1 MHKTTIMNKKN
12 KSNYLFPLLIIGVA
26 FFIIGFGVGIN
37 GIMVPILEETFSLS
51 KGMSY
56 LVLTATF
63 SAFLIFGR
71 PSGVLIQK
79 IGYKKSMVIALL
91 IMALGM
97 LVFIPSA
104 KMSAS
109 MAGFYMFLVA
119 SFIGGIGNTLLQAAV
134 NPYVTICGPIE
145 KAAQRMCFM
154 GIMNKS
160 AWYLGPIFLSLF
172 IDVKNPVLDQAY
184 IPFGIAAGVIA
195 LLGILIYFTAL
206 PEVRAQGE
214 EDEIGNPESETGEV
228 IAANKKTSIR
238 QFPHLILGAIALF
251 IYVGVETLPMASA
264 IDFAKA
270 IGLDN
275 PAQYSGIVS
284 IGLVVGYII
293 SIFLLQVMHQ
303 KKALIL
309 FTLIALLASFC
320 LVLLPAKQAIY
331 SLGVL
336 GFSHSL
342 MWGAIW
348 ALAIDKLGKFTK
360 SGSSILV
367 MAIVGGAILPLVFG
381 FILDTLKTSGGE
393 ITSDIF
399 QTGYRILIPCY
410 LYILFYAVYGSKI
423 GLKK

>member
-1 MHKTTIMNKKN
+1 MNT
-12 KSNYLFPLLIIGVA
+12 KSNNSKYLFPLVIIGVA

-37 GIMVPILEETFSLS
+37 GIMVPILEGAFSLS

-71 PSGVLIQK
+71 PAGTLIQK

-91 IMALGM
+91 IMGLGM
-97 LVFIPSA
+97 LLFIPSA
-104 KMSAS
+104 NMSSS
-109 MAGFYMFLVA
+109 MAGFYMFLTA
-119 SFIGGIGNTLLQAAV
+119 SFIGGIGNTILQAAV

-154 GIMNKS
+154 GILNKS

-172 IDVKNPVLDQAY
+172 IDVKNPVLDQAH
-184 IPFGIAAGVIA
+184 IPFGLAAGVII
-195 LLGILIYFTAL
+195 LLAILIHLIHL
-206 PEVRAQGE
+206 PEVKAEG
-214 EDEIGNPESETGEV
+214 EDENEAEEASSISHDGSV
-228 IAANKKTSIR
+228 IAANKKSSIW

-264 IDFAKA
+264 IDFANA

-284 IGLVVGYII
+284 IGLVIGYIV

-309 FTLIALLASFC
+309 FTLIAIVASLC
-320 LVLLPAKQAIY
+320 LILLPAQQAIY
-331 SLGVL
+331 SLAAL

-360 SGSSILV
+360 AGSSILV
-367 MAIVGGAILPLVFG
+367 MAIVGGAIFPLAFG
-381 FILDTLKTSGGE
+381 FILDALKTPGGV
-393 ITSDIF
+393 ITAENF
-399 QTGYRILIPCY
+399 QTSYWMFVPGY
-410 LYILFYAVYGSKI
+410 LYILFYATLGYKI

>member
-1 MHKTTIMNKKN
+1 MNKQ
-12 KSNYLFPLLIIGVA
+12 STYLFPLLIIGVA

-37 GIMVPILEETFSLS
+37 GIMVPILETAFSLS

-56 LVLTATF
+56 LLLTATF

-71 PSGVLIQK
+71 PSGVVIQR
-79 IGYKKSMVIALL
+79 IGYKRSMVIALL

-97 LVFIPSA
+97 LLFIPSA
-104 KMSAS
+104 RMSGS
-109 MAGFYMFLVA
+109 MAGFYMFLAA

-145 KAAQRMCFM
+145 KAAQRMCAM

-160 AWYLGPIFLSLF
+160 AWYLGPVFLSLF
-172 IDVKNPVLDQAY
+172 IDVKNPVLNQAH

-195 LLGILIYFTAL
+195 LLAVLIFFVSL
-206 PEVRAQGE
+206 PEVKAAGE
-214 EDEIGNPESETGEV
+214 EEDPKDSGSGNIEV
-228 IAANKKTSIR
+228 LVASKKTSVL

-264 IDFAKA
+264 IDFANA

-284 IGLVVGYII
+284 IGLVIGYII

-303 KKALIL
+303 RKALIL
-309 FTLIALLASFC
+309 FTWVALLASFS
-320 LVLLPAKQAIY
+320 LILLPARQAIY
-331 SLGVL
+331 CFGVL

-360 SGSSILV
+360 SGASLLV
-367 MAIVGGAILPLVFG
+367 MAIVGGAVIPLIFG
-381 FILDTLKTSGGE
+381 FVLDFVRSIGSSPSATDFQKAYIL
-393 ITSDIF
+393 F
-399 QTGYRILIPCY
+399 IPCY
-410 LYILFYAVYGSKI
+410 LFILYYALSGYKA
-423 GLKK
+423 GLRKK

>member
-1 MHKTTIMNKKN
+1 MNKKIN
-12 KSNYLFPLLIIGVA
+12 SSYLFPLMIVGVA

-37 GIMVPILEETFSLS
+37 GIMVPVLERAFSLS

-63 SAFLIFGR
+63 SAFLIFGGL
-71 PSGVLIQK
+71 SGRVVLK
-79 IGYKKSMVIALL
+79 IGYKKSMIIALL

-97 LVFIPSA
+97 LLFIPSA

-109 MAGFYMFLVA
+109 ISGFYMFLTA
-119 SFIGGIGNTLLQAAV
+119 SFIGGIGNTLLQSAV

-160 AWYLGPIFLSLF
+160 AWYLGPVFLSLF
-172 IDVKNPVLDQAY
+172 IDVKNPLLDHAA

-195 LLGILIYFTAL
+195 LLGILIYFVSL
-206 PEVRAQGE
+206 PEIKAAGE
-214 EDEIGNPESETGEV
+214 EEEEEGELENSVKDAEI
-228 IAANKKTSIR
+228 IAANRKTSIW
-238 QFPHLILGAIALF
+238 QFPHLILGAVALF

-264 IDFAKA
+264 IDFARA

-284 IGLVVGYII
+284 AGLVIGYIM

-303 KKALIL
+303 TKALIL
-309 FTLIALLASFC
+309 FTLIALFVSC
-320 LVLLPAKQAIY
+320 CIVLLPADKAIY
-331 SLGVL
+331 CLGGL
-336 GFSHSL
+336 GFFHSL
-342 MWGAIW
+342 MWGALW

-360 SGSSILV
+360 PGSSLLV
-367 MAIVGGAILPLVFG
+367 VAIVGGAVLPLLFG
-381 FILDTLKTSGGE
+381 FILDALKTTGE
-393 ITSDIF
+393 VAGASDF
-399 QTGYRILIPCY
+399 QKAYRLFIPCY
-410 LYILFYAVYGSKI
+410 LYILFYAVYGCKI
-423 GLKK
+423 GKKP

>member
-1 MHKTTIMNKKN
+1 MNKKN
-12 KSNYLFPLLIIGVA
+12 KWNYLFPLLIIGVA

-37 GIMVPILEETFSLS
+37 GIMVPILEGAFSLS

-63 SAFLIFGR
+63 SAFLLFGA
-71 PSGVLIQK
+71 PSGWVIKK
-79 IGYKKSMVIALL
+79 IGYRKSMVIALL

-97 LVFIPSA
+97 LLFIPSA
-104 KMSAS
+104 KMSSS
-109 MAGFYMFLVA
+109 MSGFYMFLIA

-134 NPYVTICGPIE
+134 NPYVTICGPME

-195 LLGILIYFTAL
+195 LLGILIYFVSL
-206 PEVRAQGE
+206 PEVKAEGE
-214 EDEIGNPESETGEV
+214 EVKIGDSENEIGEV

-270 IGLDN
+270 MGLDN

-309 FTLIALLASFC
+309 FTLIALLASFF
-320 LVLLPAKQAIY
+320 LILLPAKQAIY

-360 SGSSILV
+360 SGSSLLV

-381 FILDTLKTSGGE
+381 FILDVLKTTGDSPVA
-393 ITSDIF
+393 TDF
-399 QTGYRILIPCY
+399 QKAYRLLIPCY
-410 LYILFYAVYGSKI
+410 LYILYYAIAGYKI
-423 GLKK
+423 GLERKEKR